1 MHSNV
6 NKQNDK
12 NETDITSWTDELSKV
27 IHKKNK
33 ENLQK
38 TEQFPPQSWL
48 QMVVSTLNNISNDLS
63 RCQVCT
69 IYHFQWNLCF
79 TPTIHLHA
87 SHSPFLRTSLHH

>member
-12 NETDITSWTDELSKV
+12 NETDITWWTDELSKV

-38 TEQFPPQSWL
+38 TEQFPPKERF
-48 QMVVSTLNNISNDLS
+48 STELITNGGINIKQYL
-63 RCQVCT
+63 
-69 IYHFQWNLCF
+69 
-79 TPTIHLHA
+79 
-87 SHSPFLRTSLHH
+87 